1 MIRIIW
7 PCLAPG
13 WERCLRDYQEINM
26 KPLRTAVLVLAIAA
40 TATGASA
47 QSNPPP
53 GMGPMGSTPVH
64 HPMGGMMGH
73 QPGQQAAIPAEPGQ
87 AAFGAIQEI
96 VGKLQAD
103 PQTDWSKVDVD
114 ALRKHLIDM
123 DEVTMRAAAQKE
135 PIDNGLR
142 IKVTGSDRTLEA
154 IQRMVPEHAR
164 DIDGMNGWT
173 VRTTALPNGVELT
186 VTTSNPADVQKIRAL
201 GFMGIMVQGGHH
213 QMHHLAMAKGEPM
226 HMH

>member
-1 MIRIIW
+1 M
-7 PCLAPG
+7 
-13 WERCLRDYQEINM
+13 N
-26 KPLRTAVLVLAIAA
+26 PLRTAVLLFAIAA

-47 QSNPPP
+47 QSNQPP
-53 GMGPMGSTPVH
+53 GMGPTGTMPMH
-64 HPMGGMMGH
+64 HPMGGMPGH
-73 QPGQQAAIPAEPGQ
+73 GPGQQSAIPTEPGQ

-103 PQTDWSKVDVD
+103 PRTDWSKVDVD
-114 ALRKHLIDM
+114 ALRQHLIDM

-154 IQRMVPEHAR
+154 IQRMIPAHAKE
-164 DIDGMNGWT
+164 IDGMNGWT
-173 VRTTALPNGVELT
+173 VRTTNLPNGVELT
-186 VTTSNPADVQKIRAL
+186 VTSSNPADVPKIRGL

-213 QMHHLAMAKGEPM
+213 PVHHLAMAKGEPL
-226 HMH
+226 HTH

>member
-1 MIRIIW
+1 
-7 PCLAPG
+7 
-13 WERCLRDYQEINM
+13 M
-26 KPLRTAVLVLAIAA
+26 KPLRIAVLVLAIAA

-47 QSNPPP
+47 QRHSPATWHGADGINADASSD
-53 GMGPMGSTPVH
+53 GRHDGAW
-64 HPMGGMMGH
+64 
-73 QPGQQAAIPAEPGQ
+73 QPGQQAAIPTEPGQ

-114 ALRKHLIDM
+114 ALRQHLIDM

-164 DIDGMNGWT
+164 DIDGMYGWT

-186 VTTSNPADVQKIRAL
+186 VTASNPADVQKIRAL

>member
-1 MIRIIW
+1 
-7 PCLAPG
+7 
-13 WERCLRDYQEINM
+13 M

-47 QSNPPP
+47 QGNPSP
-53 GMGPMGSTPVH
+53 GTGPMGSMPMH

-73 QPGQQAAIPAEPGQ
+73 QPGQQAAIPTEPGQ

-114 ALRKHLIDM
+114 ALRQHLIDM
-123 DEVTMRAAAQKE
+123 DEVTMRAAAQRE

-164 DIDGMNGWT
+164 DIRRNEWLDGADNGASEWC
-173 VRTTALPNGVELT
+173 RT
-186 VTTSNPADVQKIRAL
+186 D
-201 GFMGIMVQGGHH
+201 GHH
-213 QMHHLAMAKGEPM
+213 QQPRRCAEDPCIRLHGHHGARWSSSDASSRYGQGRANAHALTFRAGAPLAKVRATVDYMGRALL
-226 HMH
+226 